1 MAHVSDPKQWSEDHV
16 RQWLMWAIKD
26 FSLEGVSVH
35 EFQMKGRDL
44 VGMGRDSFLN
54 RTPPFMGDILWQ
66 HLEFLQKGEYIAL
79 CWGVS
84 GECKPVPSM
93 ERVSI
98 QSFSSRRQVGEADN
112 YFLSS

>member
-1 MAHVSDPKQWSEDHV
+1 MVVTVVVFVSDPKQWSEDNV

-26 FSLEGVSVH
+26 FSLEGVSVQ

-66 HLEFLQKGEYIAL
+66 HLEFLQKGECSYL
-79 CWGVS
+79 QPHV
-84 GECKPVPSM
+84 
-93 ERVSI
+93 RV
-98 QSFSSRRQVGEADN
+98 
-112 YFLSS
+112 